1 MTVIEQ
7 ARELGKAI
15 QTDERYIRYMK
26 ASEINDT
33 DTEIQNR
40 IGEFNLKRSELSE
53 AMRTPDKDADK
64 LDDS

>member
-40 IGEFNLKRSELSE
+40 IGEFNLKR
-53 AMRTPDKDADK
+53 
-64 LDDS
+64 

>member
-33 DTEIQNR
+33 DTEIQAKNQ
-40 IGEFNLKRSELSE
+40 ELQVV
-53 AMRTPDKDADK
+53 A
-64 LDDS
+64 